1 MSLFS
6 INNILLNE
14 STVDDMNVNN
24 LGYNDTEIDNY
35 SFTQEG
41 YNMILALNAD
51 FIAADKVFFESVL
64 GSHGE
69 DMIINESFSD
79 FFQKIK
85 DIIKKFIDWLKK
97 VFKDFVIKLN
107 GLISSDKYI
116 KKHHKELNKFG
127 SEHEFEYKGYK
138 FTNVEAA
145 NIPAAT
151 ALSAFE
157 AGKTGAGY
165 LTTDV
170 YSDWNDYESAG
181 TDEEKKNQTSAIN
194 TALDN
199 QQKLLDDSLT
209 DFYDEFRG
217 KVIGES
223 EKIDS
228 TDFAEELFKK
238 FRDGED
244 TPSDITVDS
253 NIVSACYR
261 RFDNYKDTIKEIE
274 KNQKAMIKDY
284 EALEKYLDKMITIDK
299 ANKTLSFAATSNEY
313 IQKNIDVLTGAS
325 ASKTSLSGKKI
336 YSSTT
341 TDKMSNYLKTQSSK
355 VSQMCQIHT
364 QAFSAKLEAAKDQFK
379 QDKKILYKALAM
391 INKKQTSD

>member
-14 STVDDMNVNN
+14 STTNDMNVDN

-51 FIAADKVFFESVL
+51 FIAADKVFFENVM

-107 GLISSDKYI
+107 GLVSSDKYI

-145 NIPAAT
+145 NIPKAN
-151 ALSAFE
+151 ALEAFE
-157 AGKTGAGY
+157 AGKAGAGY

-170 YSDWNDYESAG
+170 YSDWSDYEAASS
-181 TDEEKKNQTSAIN
+181 DEDKKNQTSAIN
-194 TALDN
+194 TALDAK
-199 QQKLLDDSLT
+199 QKQLDESLT
-209 DFYDEFRG
+209 DFYDDFRG
-217 KVIGES
+217 RVIGES

-228 TDFAEELFKK
+228 TDYAEELFKK

-284 EALEKYLDKMITIDK
+284 EALEKYLDKMITVDK
-299 ANKTLSFAATSNEY
+299 ANKKLAFTATSNDY
-313 IQKNIDVLTGAS
+313 ITRNIDVLAGNDDG
-325 ASKTSLSGKKI
+325 KKLSGKTI
-336 YSSTT
+336 HSTTT

-391 INKKQTSD
+391 VNKKQTSD